1 MNLKKNSLL
10 IRAAMECDTNNAAR
24 IPKKGLVCTKKLA
37 IDVAKC
43 ESVDDNID
51 KPDLKP
57 NANDPNSNAPV
68 AVAVAAAKED

>member
-10 IRAAMECDTNNAAR
+10 IRAAMECETNNATR

-43 ESVDDNID
+43 ESVDESID

-57 NANDPNSNAPV
+57 NANDPNSS
-68 AVAVAAAKED
+68 VAVAAAKED

>member
-10 IRAAMECDTNNAAR
+10 IRAAMECERNSAAR
-24 IPKKGLVCTKKLA
+24 IPKKGRVCTKVLA

-51 KPDLKP
+51 KPDLNP

-68 AVAVAAAKED
+68 AVAAAKDD